1 MSEEPEIDE
10 SSGRVEQA
18 TEEVEERVD
27 EVLDSLNTNIDDLL
41 AEVLE
46 TRSRAAVYVG
56 LRKAGDASAE
66 DVAEQTGLYP
76 DKVENTLEEL
86 EDEGIV
92 DETPSGYEAISPTE
106 LVRKVPERIGETIE
120 RLLQREDDEPEPDIG
135 A

>member
-1 MSEEPEIDE
+1 MSEEPEIGE
-10 SSGRVEQA
+10 ESGRVEQA

-56 LRKAGDASAE
+56 LRKAGEASPE
-66 DVAEQTGLYP
+66 EVAEQTGLYP
-76 DKVENTLEEL
+76 GKVENTIEEL

-92 DETPSGYEAISPTE
+92 EETPSGYEAISPTE
-106 LVRKVPERIGETIE
+106 LVRKVPERIGEAIE
-120 RLLQREDDEPEPDIG
+120 GLLQRDDETELD

>member
-1 MSEEPEIDE
+1 MSDEPEIE
-10 SSGRVEQA
+10 EKSGRVEQA

-27 EVLDSLNTNIDDLL
+27 DVLDSLNTNIDDLL

-56 LRKAGDASAE
+56 LRKSGEADAE

-76 DKVENTLEEL
+76 DKVENTIEEL
-86 EDEGIV
+86 ADEGIV
-92 DETPSGYEAISPTE
+92 EETSSGYKAISPTE
-106 LVRKVPERIGETIE
+106 LARKVPERIGEAIE
-120 RLLQREDDEPEPDIG
+120 GLLQREDEEPELD